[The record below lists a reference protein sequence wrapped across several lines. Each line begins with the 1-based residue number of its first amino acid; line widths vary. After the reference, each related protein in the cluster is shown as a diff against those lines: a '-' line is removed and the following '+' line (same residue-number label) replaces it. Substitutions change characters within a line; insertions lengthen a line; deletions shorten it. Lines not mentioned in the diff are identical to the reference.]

1 MITLGSCSEVCLCT
15 GWKWVNVWVHCRLV
29 WEERLFGWCRVWLDG
44 SHHEYTGE
52 LSLYLCCCILLPR
65 MTVSRMQRLVIGCR
79 PYLLLIWLELRTW
92 QLSREHFQ
100 VQNPD
105 VTSPSGRG
113 RHQTGKDAGK
123 GTPAWSESKP
133 SGIDILG
140 GTGRLTNAHPSVQ
153 VHRWEQ
159 CDAFDSLWHWWHF
172 RGSTNMDLS
181 RDDEGATQDRSNAPI
196 TTTNDPEQVRWL
208 IE

>member
-15 GWKWVNVWVHCRLV
+15 GWKCVDVCVHCRLV

-52 LSLYLCCCILLPR
+52 LSPHLGCCILLPR

-159 CDAFDSLWHWWHF
+159 CVMLVTVCDIGDISE
-172 RGSTNMDLS
+172 DLLTWILVGTTREPLRIDPMLPSPPQMTQS
-181 RDDEGATQDRSNAPI
+181 RWDG
-196 TTTNDPEQVRWL
+196 W
-208 IE
+208 